1 MFYVFYP
8 FLYINVYLH
17 KKATLQLY
25 VTVSAAFGQV
35 KSKSYLLFLC
45 HVFLLTFIMFLLFIL
60 FGMLLFLLLTF
71 IIVILTI
78 IVIIVVIITI
88 IIVIIV
94 VLFKFVLDIFGRC
107 RLRRRLPCCFF
118 WVISLFALATAVL
131 GL

>member
-60 FGMLLFLLLTF
+60 QDESFQEAN
-71 IIVILTI
+71 
-78 IVIIVVIITI
+78 
-88 IIVIIV
+88 
-94 VLFKFVLDIFGRC
+94 
-107 RLRRRLPCCFF
+107 FF
-118 WVISLFALATAVL
+118 SLYSIYT
-131 GL
+131 G